1 MVRSFDGAQDRPNSS
16 EMAHQG
22 IQALRGDKVSV
33 RSFTFSFA
41 LGVFL
46 LIEVLILGAL
56 TAFCLISLKETGRQL
71 EMGYSERGREIALS
85 LSANT
90 IAVDEKSL
98 ARLSSIFGGIVNKN
112 QYLEGERP
120 VTEIFVLRKD
130 GRVLAHSDISL
141 VTTITREAAN
151 AVSAKYNS
159 EFYHSSLFYE
169 ANSVQQQNLDKPE
182 GIFHGKNS
190 FIVDALMGADVHYS
204 TDFSVA
210 LKETDARSRKEKSF
224 ATLHVIMNRL
234 GEYYYLSA
242 ILNKYL
248 LLFAIAF
255 LAGFIVTGIILFAFL
270 LRANG
275 IQREWKSAL
284 TYLWENEV
292 IKTEVSHGF
301 QALTGKLSEI
311 EKRVNQPPPALPQ
324 QRPQTDILDAILIEP
339 VHGSTPNT
347 NS

>member
-1 MVRSFDGAQDRPNSS
+1 MVPSLEGTPEQPTSAKVTPQSI
-16 EMAHQG
+16 HT
-22 IQALRGDKVSV
+22 LRGDKVSV

-41 LGVFL
+41 LGIFL
-46 LIEVLILGAL
+46 LVELVILGAL
-56 TAFCLISLKETGRQL
+56 TAFCLISLKETARQL
-71 EMGYSERGREIALS
+71 EMGYSERGREITLS

-90 IAVDEKSL
+90 LATDQKSM
-98 ARLSSIFGGIVNKN
+98 ARVSAIFAGIVNKN

-130 GRVLAHSDISL
+130 GRVLAHSDLSM
-141 VTTITREAAN
+141 VTAVTQEAAN
-151 AVSAKYNS
+151 AVSAKYNN

-169 ANSVQQQNLDKPE
+169 ANSVQQQNLEKPE

-190 FIVDALMGADVHYS
+190 FVVDSLMGSDVHYS

-210 LKETDARSRKEKSF
+210 LKEVDSRTRKEKSYG
-224 ATLHVIMNRL
+224 TLHVVMNRL

-248 LLFAIAF
+248 LLFAMAF
-255 LAGFIVTGIILFAFL
+255 LAGFIVTAIILFAFL
-270 LRANG
+270 LRANA

-284 TYLWENEV
+284 TYMWENEV

-301 QALTGKLSEI
+301 QALSGKLSEI

-324 QRPQTDILDAILIEP
+324 QRPQTEILDAILIEP
-339 VHGSTPNT
+339 VQ
-347 NS
+347 

>member
-1 MVRSFDGAQDRPNSS
+1 
-16 EMAHQG
+16 MAVQG
-22 IQALRGDKVSV
+22 LQAIRGDKIEV

-41 LGVFL
+41 LGIFL
-46 LIEVLILGAL
+46 LVELVLLSSL
-56 TAFCLISLKETGRQL
+56 TAFSFVSLRETARQL
-71 EMGYSERGREIALS
+71 EMGYSERGREIVLA

-90 IAVDEKSL
+90 LSADVKSM
-98 ARLSSIFGGIVNKN
+98 AKLSAIFAGVVNKN

-120 VTEIFVLRKD
+120 VTEVFVLRKD

-141 VTTITREAAN
+141 VTVGTREAAN
-151 AVSAKYNS
+151 EVSAKYNN

-169 ANSVQQQNLDKPE
+169 ANSVQQQNLEKPE

-190 FIVDALMGADVHYS
+190 FIVDSLMSSDVHYS

-210 LKETDARSRKEKSF
+210 LKDYDARSRKEKSY
-224 ATLHVIMNRL
+224 ATLHVVMNRL
-234 GEYYYLSA
+234 AEYYYLSA

-248 LLFAIAF
+248 LLFAIVF
-255 LAGFIVTGIILFAFL
+255 LSGFLVAGIILFAFF
-270 LRANG
+270 LRARH

-292 IKTEVSHGF
+292 IKTEVAHGF
-301 QALTGKLSEI
+301 QALSGKLGEI

-324 QRPQTDILDAILIEP
+324 GRPQSDILDAILIEP
-339 VHGSTPNT
+339 VK
-347 NS
+347 